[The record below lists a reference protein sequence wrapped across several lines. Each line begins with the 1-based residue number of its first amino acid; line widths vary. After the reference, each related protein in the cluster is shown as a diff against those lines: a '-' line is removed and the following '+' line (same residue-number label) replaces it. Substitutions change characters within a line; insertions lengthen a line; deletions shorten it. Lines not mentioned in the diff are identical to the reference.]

1 MKKVVVIGGG
11 TGVFTVLS
19 ALKRYPY
26 ELAAIVTMA
35 DDGGSTGVLREEF
48 GILPPG
54 DIRRALIALSS
65 SDNKTLSELFN
76 FRFGTN
82 SSLRGHSLGNLLLTA
97 LEKITGSLKDAL
109 KEAVKILN
117 VKGEVI
123 PVTLSK
129 TKLHAEL
136 ENGIIIEGE
145 SNIDIPKHDPRLKI
159 KKVYLDPQV
168 TANPDATRAILEAD
182 FVILGPG
189 DLYTSIIPNLLV
201 PEITEAISTSEAH
214 KIYVCNIMTQPGE
227 TTNYTVSDHIAAILE
242 HANSQN
248 IIEGVL
254 VNDRHPEKLLETY
267 KDKDQEPVTIDAEM
281 VQSLGVRLI
290 ARALIKEENLV
301 RHDPLLLAQAIL
313 LWHKR
318 WQKYPLKKPIPAISS
333 TVS

>member
-1 MKKVVVIGGG
+1 MIGGG

-19 ALKRYPY
+19 ALKKYPY

-65 SDNKTLSELFN
+65 SDNKILSELFN

-168 TANPDATRAILEAD
+168 PANPDATRAILEAD

-201 PEITEAISTSEAH
+201 RGIVRALRKTSAKIIYIT
-214 KIYVCNIMTQPGE
+214 NIMTKYGE
-227 TTNYTVSDHIAAILE
+227 TNGFRAGDFVRVTEKYLGRGVIDYCVVNIEKMTGAVLERYKRENVDYVEYDRKNFNSDF
-242 HANSQN
+242 
-248 IIEGVL
+248 
-254 VNDRHPEKLLETY
+254 K
-267 KDKDQEPVTIDAEM
+267 TITGKFLRKG
-281 VQSLGVRLI
+281 QFL
-290 ARALIKEENLV
+290 
-301 RHDPLLLAQAIL
+301 RHD
-313 LWHKR
+313 R
-318 WQKYPLKKPIPAISS
+318 KKLGLVLTKTIGD
-333 TVS
+333 

>member
-1 MKKVVVIGGG
+1 MIGGG

-201 PEITEAISTSEAH
+201 RGIVRALRKTSAKIIYIT
-214 KIYVCNIMTQPGE
+214 NIMTKYGE
-227 TTNYTVSDHIAAILE
+227 TNGFRARDFVRVTEKYLGRGVIDYCVVNIEKMTGAVLERYKRENVDYVEYDRKNFNSDF
-242 HANSQN
+242 
-248 IIEGVL
+248 
-254 VNDRHPEKLLETY
+254 K
-267 KDKDQEPVTIDAEM
+267 TITGKFLRKG
-281 VQSLGVRLI
+281 QFL
-290 ARALIKEENLV
+290 
-301 RHDPLLLAQAIL
+301 RHD
-313 LWHKR
+313 R
-318 WQKYPLKKPIPAISS
+318 KKLGLVLTKTIGD
-333 TVS
+333 